1 MNTTVDR
8 HQNQLKALMLRW
20 LERSPPRQAA
30 LRRLSELVGPTGGR
44 RCLAVLAEDVLV
56 SHRLS
61 EQGGT
66 WDFVGVLEDPGPV
79 AATLIGDRMQ
89 AVREGKLPYDN
100 AQFDVV
106 MLDEV
111 LEYFEE
117 DAAFIGECHRVLK
130 PSGVLILK
138 AAVFKRWSLL
148 RVLRRLFGFAPAG
161 PERAREGYHESKLFS
176 ALKDGFDTEDVQT
189 WSRFFAELVEIKT
202 QFFMVALG
210 AAPGPLSGHAGD
222 NDRAVMAYRRLVQ
235 LQAVMRPFAWLAAG
249 LDGLLFFTRGY
260 RMALRA
266 RHRSWKPRR
275 APTLTDGRSIAD
287 AAINT
292 KIGTAAPF

>member
-1 MNTTVDR
+1 
-8 HQNQLKALMLRW
+8 MLRW
-20 LERSPPRQAA
+20 LKQSPPRKAA
-30 LRRLSELVGPTGGR
+30 LRRLSDLMGPTGGR
-44 RCLAVLAEDVLV
+44 RCLAILAEDVLV

-61 EQGGT
+61 EQGGS

-79 AATLIGDRMQ
+79 AATLVGDRITSL
-89 AVREGKLPYDN
+89 REGKLPYEN

-117 DAAFIGECHRVLK
+117 DTAFISECHRVLK

-148 RVLRRLFGFAPAG
+148 RLVRRLFGLAPAG
-161 PERAREGYHESKLFS
+161 PERAREGYSESMLFS

-189 WSRFFAELVEIKT
+189 WSRFFAELIEINT
-202 QFFMVALG
+202 QMLMVVLG
-210 AAPGPLSGHAGD
+210 ATPGPLSGHAGD
-222 NDRAVMAYRRLVQ
+222 NDRAVMAYRRLVK
-235 LQAVMRPFAWLAAG
+235 LQMVMRPFAWLAMG
-249 LDGLLFFTRGY
+249 LDGLLFFTRGH
-260 RMALRA
+260 RMAVRA
-266 RHRSWKPRR
+266 RHRKWKRR
-275 APTLTDGRSIAD
+275 HTPTLTDGRSIAD